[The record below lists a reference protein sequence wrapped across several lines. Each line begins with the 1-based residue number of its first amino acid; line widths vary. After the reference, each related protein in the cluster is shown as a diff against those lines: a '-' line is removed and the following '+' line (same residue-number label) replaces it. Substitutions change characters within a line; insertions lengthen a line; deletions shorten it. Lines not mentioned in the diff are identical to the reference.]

1 MVRACL
7 GPGQGIRPPART
19 AEWSPRSGAKPGNL
33 GASIA
38 ARVGLPRSRCHR
50 CLLPLKAG
58 SEGQTTMSDAQ
69 PIQAPESLVMTVS

>member
-1 MVRACL
+1 VVRACL
-7 GPGQGIRPPART
+7 GPGQGIDRLPGRRSGHPG
-19 AEWSPRSGAKPGNL
+19 SGAKPGNL